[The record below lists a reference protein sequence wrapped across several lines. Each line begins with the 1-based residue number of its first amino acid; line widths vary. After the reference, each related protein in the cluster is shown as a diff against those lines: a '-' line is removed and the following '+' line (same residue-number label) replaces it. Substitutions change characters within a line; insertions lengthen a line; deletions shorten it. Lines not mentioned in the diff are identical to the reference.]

1 MNTQISLNPNPLVQ
15 FLQKMPHEF
24 TREDLIRY
32 CREKGVRFLNFH
44 YCGWGGRLKTLG
56 FVIQSEDH
64 LRNILEAG
72 ERVDGS
78 SLFPFVQAGRSDLYV
93 VPRYKTAF
101 VNPFAE
107 YPTLDLLCAFMDR
120 DGQPFDSSPQH
131 ILHKAHKVFQEKTGL
146 VMEAMGELEYY
157 VIAPEE
163 PLFKVADQRGYHEAE
178 PFNKF
183 TTLRIE
189 AMRMIAECGGK
200 IKYGHSEVGN
210 FTDNGKI
217 YEQNEIEFLPTNIE
231 DAADQL
237 VVAKWIMRQLAYK
250 YGVDLTFAP
259 KITVGKAGSG
269 LHVHCRF
276 TRDGKSVMLQDAALD
291 AAKNEALPNKEL
303 SDEARKAIAGFMMA
317 GTSLPAFGNPH
328 PLSFMRLVP
337 HQEAPTSLCWSFSN
351 RSALVRVPLGWTKK
365 MEMAARVNPL
375 EQPVGHSFGN
385 KQTFE
390 WRASDGFA
398 DTYLLMAAL
407 CCAARHGI
415 ECPEALD
422 VAERTYVG
430 LGVNIHDASNESI
443 MGVLE
448 QLPASC
454 EEAAEEL
461 QKDRKI
467 YTAEGVFSDSIID
480 YTIKYLAD
488 FKDANLR
495 QHLLDHPS
503 ELLQLV
509 EECEHMG

>member
-1 MNTQISLNPNPLVQ
+1 MNPNPLVQ
-15 FLQKMPHEF
+15 FLQKLPHEF
-24 TREDLIRY
+24 TREDLIRF

-56 FVIQSEDH
+56 FVIQSEEH
-64 LRNILEAG
+64 LRSILEAG

-78 SLFPFVQAGRSDLYV
+78 SLFPFVEAGRSDLYV
-93 VPRYKTAF
+93 VPRYHTAF
-101 VNPFAE
+101 VNPFSDI
-107 YPTLDLLCAFMDR
+107 PTLDLLCAFMDR
-120 DGQPFDSSPQH
+120 DGEPFESSPQY
-131 ILHKAHKVFQEKTGL
+131 ILQKAHRTFQEQTGL
-146 VMEAMGELEYY
+146 IMEAMGELEYY
-157 VIAPEE
+157 VIAPAD
-163 PLFKVADQRGYHEAE
+163 PLFQVADQRGYHESA

-183 TTLRIE
+183 TELRVE
-189 AMRMIAECGGK
+189 AMRMIAECGGQ

-210 FTDNGKI
+210 FTDGGRI

-250 YGVDLTFAP
+250 YGVELTFAP

-276 TRDGKSVMLQDAALD
+276 RKDGRSVMLEDG
-291 AAKNEALPNKEL
+291 EL
-303 SDEARKAIAGFMMA
+303 TDVARKAIAGFMMA

-365 MEMAARVNPL
+365 MEMAHKVNPL
-375 EQPVGHSFGN
+375 EAPVGHSFGD

-398 DTYLLMAAL
+398 DTYLLMSAL
-407 CCAARHGI
+407 CCAARCGLTH
-415 ECPEALD
+415 PQALE

-430 LGVNIHDASNESI
+430 LGVNIHDASNETLC
-443 MGVLE
+443 GALE

-454 EEAAEEL
+454 EEAAIQLE
-461 QKDRKI
+461 KDRTI
-467 YTAEGVFSDSIID
+467 YTAAGVFSDSIID
-480 YTIKYLAD
+480 YTIKFLTD
-488 FKDANLR
+488 FHDARLR

-503 ELLQLV
+503 ELIQLV
-509 EECEHMG
+509 NESINNG

>member
-1 MNTQISLNPNPLVQ
+1 MNTQISMNPNPLVQ
-15 FLQKMPHEF
+15 YLQKMPHEF
-24 TREDLIRY
+24 MREDLIRY

-56 FVIQSEDH
+56 FVIQNEEH
-64 LRNILEAG
+64 LRTVLSAG

-93 VPRYKTAF
+93 VPRYHTAF
-101 VNPFAE
+101 VNPFSE
-107 YPTLDLLCAFMDR
+107 IPTLDLLCAFMDR
-120 DGQPFDSSPQH
+120 DGEPFESSPQY
-131 ILHKAHKVFQEKTGL
+131 ILHKAHRAFLEKTGL
-146 VMEAMGELEYY
+146 QMETMGELEYY
-157 VIAPEE
+157 VIAPAE
-163 PLFKVADQRGYHEAE
+163 PLFQVADQRGYHESE

-183 TTLRIE
+183 TQLRVE
-189 AMRMIAECGGK
+189 AMRMISECGGQ

-210 FTDNGKI
+210 FTDGGKV

-276 TRDGKSVMLQDAALD
+276 TKDGKSVMLRDG
-291 AAKNEALPNKEL
+291 EL
-303 SDEARKAIAGFMMA
+303 TDEARRAIAGFMMA

-365 MEMAARVNPL
+365 MEMAKKVNPL
-375 EQPVGHSFGN
+375 EEPVGHSFGG

-398 DTYLLMAAL
+398 DTYLLMSAL
-407 CCAARHGI
+407 CCAARHGL
-415 ECPEALD
+415 EHPDALAI
-422 VAERTYVG
+422 AERTYVG
-430 LGVNIHDASNESI
+430 LGVNIHDASNEALQNA
-443 MGVLE
+443 LE

-454 EEAAEEL
+454 EEAAVEL
-461 QKDRKI
+461 EKDRTI
-467 YTAEGVFSDSIID
+467 YTSEGVFSDSIID
-480 YTIKYLAD
+480 YTIKFLSD
-488 FKDANLR
+488 FHDSNLR
-495 QHLLDHPS
+495 RHLLDHPS
-503 ELLQLV
+503 ELMQLV
-509 EECEHMG
+509 SETINNG